1 MRRKCKLLLHL
12 GNSRAFSVDN
22 ELRLTY
28 DFLTAART
36 ECVGCSSLSRV
47 NLWFFLMATIQKN
60 TYVSDTG
67 GTSEV
72 MPATAAKPD
81 GDVPSPEN
89 LLQEYKEL
97 RDRFQRTT
105 NALASAAH
113 DLKTPLSIL
122 NGYVELLHSEKLGP
136 LSDRQRDVL
145 EDMQASGKRLQ
156 QFIQDF
162 LTYSTL
168 ETGGLRMQFAPGNV
182 NDCLS
187 DMCRLWSNRF
197 QEKGLALYFLAND
210 KLPAFPFDSPKLERV
225 ISNLMENS
233 FKFTPQSGTVWLHAE
248 PYMWDRRAAAQPS
261 ASERRRQNLTHPNS
275 VKVSVSDTG
284 PGIPAE
290 FHLEVFDDFFRL
302 PGTEA
307 QEGMGLGLA
316 IARRLVQG
324 MGGKIWVESDPG
336 AGCKFSFL
344 VPYKPPVAA
353 ASKGKNR

>member
-1 MRRKCKLLLHL
+1 M
-12 GNSRAFSVDN
+12 ASV
-22 ELRLTY
+22 
-28 DFLTAART
+28 
-36 ECVGCSSLSRV
+36 
-47 NLWFFLMATIQKN
+47 QKN
-60 TYVSDTG
+60 TCVPDVSTASESATG
-67 GTSEV
+67 V
-72 MPATAAKPD
+72 AASA

-97 RDRFQRTT
+97 RERFQRTT

-136 LSDRQRDVL
+136 VSDRQREVL
-145 EDMQASGKRLQ
+145 QDMRDSGKRLQ

-162 LTYSTL
+162 LTYSAL
-168 ETGGLRMQFAPGNV
+168 ETGGLRMHFDSGNV

-187 DMCRLWSNRF
+187 GVCRLWSNRF
-197 QEKGLALYFLAND
+197 QQKGIALYFLAND
-210 KLPAFPFDSPKLERV
+210 KLPIFPFDAPKLERV
-225 ISNLMENS
+225 ISNLLENS
-233 FKFTPQSGTVWLHAE
+233 YKFTPQGGTVWLHAE
-248 PYMWDRRAAAQPS
+248 PYMWERRAAMLPS
-261 ASERRRQNLTHPNS
+261 NAERRRQNVTHPNS

-302 PGTEA
+302 PGTEN
-307 QEGMGLGLA
+307 QDGMGLGLA

-344 VPYKPPVAA
+344 IPYKPAVAA